1 MTTGADIIEF
11 ARSKIGQYYY
21 TNDLDLRANPE
32 VSGGTDCSGFVN
44 YVYRT
49 LTGIDVGSW
58 TGAQSSA
65 GWEIVR
71 GEWPYQIPWEQLQPG
86 DLILMT
92 ANHPG
97 NYVFNA
103 YDCHVE
109 LYCGGGTMIG
119 HPGGYG
125 PQEKR
130 AQAWME
136 SYGCSTW
143 MVRRVLA
150 DGGVSGNTRPVGIKP
165 MRFAVYTSGW
175 LPEGQEGD
183 GSPIRY
189 IAMDFPGWYQVC
201 TEQSGWLPVVYK
213 FDEMDFSQGCAGD
226 GSPITAV
233 RAYMETPNP
242 AVNGWHAVKYAVSVG
257 HGYMPAMIDLR
268 DTGGSGDDFAGN
280 FTPITEFTAEI
291 VRV

>member
-1 MTTGADIIEF
+1 
-11 ARSKIGQYYY
+11 
-21 TNDLDLRANPE
+21 
-32 VSGGTDCSGFVN
+32 
-44 YVYRT
+44 
-49 LTGIDVGSW
+49 
-58 TGAQSSA
+58 
-65 GWEIVR
+65 
-71 GEWPYQIPWEQLQPG
+71 
-86 DLILMT
+86 
-92 ANHPG
+92 
-97 NYVFNA
+97 
-103 YDCHVE
+103 
-109 LYCGGGTMIG
+109 MIG

-130 AQAWME
+130 AQAWIE

-143 MVRRVLA
+143 MVRRVL
-150 DGGVSGNTRPVGIKP
+150 DKGGIPTHANEGIKP

-175 LPEGQEGD
+175 LPEGKEGD

-213 FDEMDFSQGCAGD
+213 FDKMDFNQGCAGD

-242 AVNGWHAVKYAVSVG
+242 GVNGWHAVKYAVSVG